1 MNVWLNGHILPL
13 EKAHISPLDR
23 GFLFGDGIY
32 EVVRFFDRTGMAMD
46 AHMQRLERSL
56 QLTQIK
62 GFNARE
68 LPSLCEQLLQAE
80 NLRDACVYL
89 QITRG
94 AAAMRA
100 HLPPDNIQP
109 TVFAM
114 AHAYGALDTLTT
126 AAPISLSI
134 QPDLRWHRCD
144 IKSTS
149 LMGSILPM
157 LDGRAHHA
165 DEAILIR
172 NGFVSEG
179 SSSNIFVVHGNK
191 IATAPINT
199 DPSILH
205 GTMRTLAIDAA
216 KQLGFEVSI
225 RPIEESELATADEI
239 WVTSS
244 GRVLAS
250 CVSLNGKVF
259 GTGKP
264 AKMACAVIN
273 GMRLAVEN
281 LLVKTP

>member
-56 QLTQIK
+56 QLTHMN
-62 GFNARE
+62 GFNALE
-68 LPSLCEQLLQAE
+68 FPALCEQLLNAE
-80 NLRDACVYL
+80 NLRNACVYL

-94 AAAMRA
+94 VAATRS
-100 HLPPDNIQP
+100 HIPPNNIQP

-114 AHAYGALDTLTT
+114 AHASGALDTLT
-126 AAPISLSI
+126 AATPIALSI
-134 QPDLRWHRCD
+134 QPDLRWHRCE

-157 LDGRAHHA
+157 LDGRSHSA

-172 NGFVSEG
+172 DGFVSEG
-179 SSSNIFVVHGNK
+179 SSSNIFVVHGK
-191 IATAPINT
+191 KVATPPINT

-205 GTMRTLAIDAA
+205 GTMRTLAMDAT
-216 KQLGFEVSI
+216 KQLGFDMSI
-225 RPIEESELATADEI
+225 RPIQESELATADEI

-250 CVSLNGKVF
+250 CVALNGKVF
-259 GTGKP
+259 GHGTP
-264 AKMACAVIN
+264 SKMACSVIN
-273 GMRLAVEN
+273 SMRLAMEN
-281 LLVKTP
+281 LLVKSL

>member
-46 AHMQRLERSL
+46 AHVQRLERSL
-56 QLTQIK
+56 QLTHIK

-68 LPSLCEQLLQAE
+68 LPALCEQLLQAE

-94 AAAMRA
+94 VAASRA
-100 HLPPDNIQP
+100 HMPPEHIQP

-114 AHAYGALDTLTT
+114 AHASGALDSLTT
-126 AAPISLSI
+126 AAPISLSV
-134 QPDLRWHRCD
+134 QPDLRWHRCE
-144 IKSTS
+144 IKCTS

-157 LDGRAHHA
+157 LDGRRHNAQ
-165 DEAILIR
+165 EAILIR
-172 NGFVSEG
+172 DGFVSEG
-179 SSSNIFVVHGNK
+179 SSSNIFVVRANNV
-191 IATAPINT
+191 ITPPIDT

-205 GTMRTLAIDAA
+205 GTMRTLAMDAA
-216 KQLGFEVSI
+216 RKLGLEVSI
-225 RPIEESELATADEI
+225 RPIEEAELATANEI
-239 WVTSS
+239 WVTGS

-250 CVSLNGKVF
+250 CVALNGKVF
-259 GTGKP
+259 GGGQP

-281 LLVKTP
+281 LLAKTP

>member
-1 MNVWLNGHILPL
+1 MNVWLNGQILPL

-32 EVVRFFDRTGMAMD
+32 EVVRFFDRTGMAME
-46 AHMQRLERSL
+46 AHMRRLERSL
-56 QLTQIK
+56 QLTQIN
-62 GFNARE
+62 GFSARE
-68 LPSLCEQLLQAE
+68 FPTLCEQLLIAE

-94 AAAMRA
+94 VTATRS
-100 HLPPDNIQP
+100 HIPPANIQP

-114 AHAYGALDTLTT
+114 AQAYGALDTLTV
-126 AAPISLSI
+126 ASPIALST

-144 IKSTS
+144 IKCIS

-157 LDGRAHHA
+157 LDGRSHNA

-172 NGFVSEG
+172 DGFVSEG
-179 SSSNIFVVHGNK
+179 SSSNIFVVHANK
-191 IATAPINT
+191 VATPPINT

-205 GTMRTLAIDAA
+205 GTMRTLAMDAA
-216 KQLGFEVSI
+216 KQLGFDMCI
-225 RPIEESELATADEI
+225 RPIQESELATADEI

-259 GTGKP
+259 GSGKP
-264 AKMACAVIN
+264 AKVACAVVN
-273 GMRLAVEN
+273 SMRLAVQN